1 MCGTPDYLAPEIILN
16 KGHNHAV
23 DYWALGVLVYEMIHG
38 WPPFYHDSPMK
49 VYEKIIMG
57 KVDYPAT
64 FSKALEDIVSKFL
77 VKNPSKRLGNVKG
90 GISDIT
96 KHKWF
101 GSFDWRGLMAG
112 TLLAPVMPNLSAFDA
127 AVAAGAEDEEEE
139 ENNEADQEQHQVR
152 LSVRPPARLRV
163 SSAAA
168 DPSLVCCPPHR
179 RATGCP
185 SCCSRRRAL

>member
-23 DYWALGVLVYEMIHG
+23 DYWALGVLIFEMIHG
-38 WPPFYHDSPMK
+38 WPPFYHDQPMK
-49 VYEKIIMG
+49 VYEKIITG

-64 FSKALEDIVSKFL
+64 FTKALEDIVSKFL

-90 GISDIT
+90 GIADIT

-112 TLLAPVMPNLSAFDA
+112 TLLAPSMPNLSAFDA
-127 AVAAGAEDEEEE
+127 AVAAEGEDESDEDDDDESE
-139 ENNEADQEQHQVR
+139 RHEVCHAC
-152 LSVRPPARLRV
+152 
-163 SSAAA
+163 SSH
-168 DPSLVCCPPHR
+168 P
-179 RATGCP
+179 CP
-185 SCCSRRRAL
+185 SGCADELLVQLEVTFGVFSVILVLLNSKM